1 MNIAFSLHFC
11 SITLCMIVIH
21 NNVLNHYSVQT
32 SKTPAP
38 WIMKF
43 PILETLPCSSLLIR
57 YTNLVKIGQVVL
69 QNLWDSGGIKK
80 HVNASQEYILYQIKH
95 ILPLKWS
102 ILRRLWKSYW
112 LSQQSHPDDVT
123 TVFNKDIGYA
133 PLNLW
138 IILNQYYAKIDLLYS
153 NSNFFLHY
161 NILK

>member
-43 PILETLPCSSLLIR
+43 PILETLPCSSLLFR
-57 YTNLVKIGQVVL
+57 YTNLVKIGPVVL

-80 HVNASQEYILYQIKH
+80 PCECITRI
-95 ILPLKWS
+95 
-102 ILRRLWKSYW
+102 
-112 LSQQSHPDDVT
+112 QQSHPDDVT
-123 TVFNKDIGYA
+123 TVFNKDIEYE

-138 IILNQYYAKIDLLYS
+138 IILNQYYAKIHLLYS
-153 NSNFFLHY
+153 NGNFFLHY
-161 NILK
+161 NILKQEVHGPHCPAPENQFKSRNT